1 MAGSRSEGCS
11 DALRGATGR
20 HSLEKAHECEE
31 RRIRAI
37 IKMWEDSPETAEM
50 SKFVAVVGCSH
61 KMRDGHVVINRSAD
75 SD

>member
-1 MAGSRSEGCS
+1 M
-11 DALRGATGR
+11 
-20 HSLEKAHECEE
+20 EKAHKFEE

-61 KMRDGHVVINRSAD
+61 KMRDGHVVINKSAGD
-75 SD
+75 